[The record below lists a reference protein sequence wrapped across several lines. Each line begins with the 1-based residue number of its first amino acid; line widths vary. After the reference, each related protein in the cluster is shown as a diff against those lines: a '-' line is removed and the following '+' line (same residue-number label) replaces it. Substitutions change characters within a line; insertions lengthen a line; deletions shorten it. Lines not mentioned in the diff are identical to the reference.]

1 MQATTDYLIQTFWN
15 LVQWGKTDGPTTAEV
30 LSRACD
36 THVVKKEEDLRHV
49 RQREDGQRKVLNE
62 ARHATEEAQA
72 SLNAEN
78 RSLDACIDGLKERFR
93 FLRDAINVALES
105 SADDEEPTETLRQLC
120 VVAEEFS
127 AKDFQGAVTTIEGRI
142 DGARRHHRS
151 VRQREEGAKARLEE
165 IEAERR
171 AIESHIDEIKRIK
184 VQLDERFGA
193 EGPSEAAHRRG
204 RDRHGGG
211 RPTPAPHCAPHGQ
224 GPGLAGG
231 LLARLRSALT
241 QRKQDYRLVLFG

>member
-184 VQLDERFGA
+184 VQLDERLAPKALPRLPIAGDA
-193 EGPSEAAHRRG
+193 TVTAVAVQHQPPTAPPMAKAPDSPEAYS
-204 RDRHGGG
+204 
-211 RPTPAPHCAPHGQ
+211 P
-224 GPGLAGG
+224 
-231 LLARLRSALT
+231 
-241 QRKQDYRLVLFG
+241 DYEVL

>member
-1 MQATTDYLIQTFWN
+1 MQSTTDYLIQTFWN

-49 RQREDGQRKVLNE
+49 RQREDSQRKVLNE

-72 SLNAEN
+72 SLNAQN
-78 RSLDACIDGLKERFR
+78 RSLESCIDGLKERFR

-105 SADDEEPTETLRQLC
+105 SADEEPVETLRQLC

-127 AKDFQGAVTTIEGRI
+127 AKDFQQAVTTIEGKI
-142 DGARRHHRS
+142 DGAHRHHRS
-151 VRQREEGAKARLEE
+151 VRQREDGAKARLEE
-165 IEAERR
+165 IESERR

-184 VQLDERFGA
+184 VQLDERLAPKALPRLPIAGDA
-193 EGPSEAAHRRG
+193 TVTAVAIPPVQNHDAQQQHNVPS
-204 RDRHGGG
+204 
-211 RPTPAPHCAPHGQ
+211 PTAPGMGKVANSPDVYS
-224 GPGLAGG
+224 P
-231 LLARLRSALT
+231 
-241 QRKQDYRLVLFG
+241 DYEVL

>member
-62 ARHATEEAQA
+62 ARHATEEAQG
-72 SLNAEN
+72 SLNAET
-78 RSLDACIDGLKERFR
+78 RSLEACIDGLKERFR

-105 SADDEEPTETLRQLC
+105 SADEEPTETLRQLC

-127 AKDFQGAVTTIEGRI
+127 AKDFQGAVTTIEGKI
-142 DGARRHHRS
+142 DSARRHHRS
-151 VRQREEGAKARLEE
+151 VRQREDGAKARLEE

-184 VQLDERFGA
+184 VQLDERLAPKALPRLPIAGDA
-193 EGPSEAAHRRG
+193 TVTAVAIPPVQNNIQHHTNGVPS
-204 RDRHGGG
+204 
-211 RPTPAPHCAPHGQ
+211 PTAPGMGKVPDSPDGYS
-224 GPGLAGG
+224 P
-231 LLARLRSALT
+231 
-241 QRKQDYRLVLFG
+241 DYEVL